1 MSKLDMMQ
9 LGSIP
14 FNPRQYPQ
22 AFQTLGNTTNFESY
36 PANMGVPVTIA
47 GTSGVNPVIVFDNR
61 KLRATTAIL
70 AFLMTNANNVKL
82 AFDLTGFSQIDGTS
96 LYTRTKLFLG
106 EAQAGNL
113 NLPSASFGTPT
124 AFAADNFSLK
134 TFAAPSVQYIEPAD
148 DLSMALLSVDL
159 WGHDYLMVRLAQG
172 AATAANGGAVLIG
185 VV

>member
-1 MSKLDMMQ
+1 MSKLDMIQ

-36 PANMGVPVTIA
+36 PANMGIPATIA
-47 GTSGVNPVIVFDNR
+47 GAGGVNPVIVFDNR
-61 KLRATTAIL
+61 RLRATTAIL
-70 AFLMTNANNVKL
+70 GFLMTAVNDANL
-82 AFDLTGFSQIDGTS
+82 AFDLTGFSQIDGTN

-106 EAQAGNL
+106 AATAGNL
-113 NLPSASFGTPT
+113 NLSTPLGEAT
-124 AFAADNFSLK
+124 AFAADNFSTK
-134 TFAAPSVQYIEPAD
+134 TFAASSVQYIEPND

-159 WGHDYLMVRLAQG
+159 LGHDYLMVRLAAG
-172 AATAANGGAVLIG
+172 VATAAVKAQVLIG